1 MDTSCGQ
8 YFANMNEI
16 LADIASVSENF
27 NCIAKKNRIQMDTKQ
42 VSKIMAFLCSVPP
55 NSNLRLMLQLALAV
69 SVPEEKY
76 ENLLLPMQESQ
87 DLPSLLREENLL
99 ANLINADGFLEES
112 EQNMLLEAMD
122 KVGIVVP
129 MQMQMIDVLT
139 QELTENL
146 VQEFEEI
153 ETSGTV
159 EGVSLLWN

>member
-1 MDTSCGQ
+1 
-8 YFANMNEI
+8 
-16 LADIASVSENF
+16 
-27 NCIAKKNRIQMDTKQ
+27 MDTKQ
-42 VSKIMAFLCSVPP
+42 LGKIMAFLCSVPP

-76 ENLLLPMQESQ
+76 EKLLLPMQEDK
-87 DLPSLLREENLL
+87 DLISLLQADNLL

-129 MQMQMIDVLT
+129 MKIQMIDVLT

-146 VQEFEEI
+146 VKELEEI

-159 EGVSLLWN
+159 EGVPLL

>member
-1 MDTSCGQ
+1 
-8 YFANMNEI
+8 
-16 LADIASVSENF
+16 
-27 NCIAKKNRIQMDTKQ
+27 MDTKQ
-42 VSKIMAFLCSVPP
+42 LGKIMAFLCSVPP

-76 ENLLLPMQESQ
+76 EKLLLPMQEDK
-87 DLPSLLREENLL
+87 DLISLLQDDNLL

-129 MQMQMIDVLT
+129 MKIQMIDVLT

-146 VQEFEEI
+146 VKELEEI

-159 EGVSLLWN
+159 EGVPLL

>member
-1 MDTSCGQ
+1 
-8 YFANMNEI
+8 
-16 LADIASVSENF
+16 
-27 NCIAKKNRIQMDTKQ
+27 MDTKQ